1 MSHKKKT
8 VGYALT
14 LILSGALLF
23 TSCSGDQ
30 NAANPDGKV
39 TAEPDGKEYT
49 FQYPDS
55 WQVLRSDSMIAIAS
69 PEGGKA
75 NITVAGYT
83 LPDTYTTLSDYVH
96 NKTTGYIHYLK
107 ENFGD
112 RIEVS
117 EETSPE
123 YTVADHDSVC
133 LIYHIK
139 IGEDDYHF
147 ATVLTVLPTVGSPYL
162 YEITYTAADEAVYDE
177 HIGVFRDALQ
187 SFTFR

>member
-1 MSHKKKT
+1 MSHKKKA

-14 LILSGALLF
+14 LLLSGALLF
-23 TSCSGDQ
+23 TSCSGDTVS
-30 NAANPDGKV
+30 PDDGKAI
-39 TAEPDGKEYT
+39 AEPDGKEYT

-55 WQVLRSDSMIAIAS
+55 WQVLRSDSMVAIAS
-69 PEGGKA
+69 PDGGKA

-83 LPDTYTTLSDYVH
+83 LPDTFTTLSDYVH
-96 NKTTGYIHYLK
+96 DETTGYIHYLK

-117 EETSPE
+117 EVTSPE

-133 LIYHIK
+133 LIYPIK
-139 IGEDDYHF
+139 IGEDEYHF
-147 ATVLTVLPTVGSPYL
+147 ATVLTVLPTMGSSYL
-162 YEITYTAADEAVYDE
+162 YEITYTAADQAVYDE